1 MTKLAFYWRQLLHRM
16 WFLPAAFSA
25 IAMLTIGIALFVA
38 RWAPEELPFTISRDA
53 IQSILEI
60 LATSLLTVS
69 VFALSTLVAAL
80 SSASA
85 ATSPRAMPLII
96 GDRAA
101 QTSISV
107 FIGAFLFSILAI
119 LGLSA
124 GIYSSAG
131 RMLLFSVTLAVVAV
145 VIAALIRWIAQI
157 SDIGRVG
164 HTVDRV
170 EAATAQA
177 FETLRKHP
185 QFDCRTQ
192 HTPPQGTPVHAD
204 KLGYVQHFDAA
215 RLQALAE
222 EHDLRI
228 AITARPGTYVSALRP
243 LMLVETNSERTLDD
257 DTADELVDTFV
268 IGDQRS
274 FDSDPRFGLV
284 VLAEIADRAL
294 SPAVNDPGT
303 AIDVIGTLTRI
314 LADWQ
319 PGASADAAS
328 DESVANDR
336 LTIPALL
343 PQDLCEDAFRP
354 IARDGA
360 GSIEVLLRLIKSLEI
375 LAASNPHLRPAALAT
390 ASDAVEPA
398 RKALTAAEDLRA
410 LEEAARF
417 V

>member
-1 MTKLAFYWRQLLHRM
+1 MTKLAFYWRQLLHKM

-25 IAMLTIGIALFVA
+25 IAMLTIGIALYVA

-69 VFALSTLVAAL
+69 VFALSTLVGAL

-85 ATSPRAMPLII
+85 ATSPRAVPLII

-131 RMLLFSVTLAVVAV
+131 RMLLFGVTLAVVAV

-170 EAATAQA
+170 EAATADA
-177 FETLRKHP
+177 LRTLDKHP
-185 QFDCRTQ
+185 LFDCRAQ
-192 HTPPQGTPVHAD
+192 EGTPKGTPVRAD
-204 KLGYVQHFDAA
+204 RLGYVQHFDAS
-215 RLQALAE
+215 RLQELAE
-222 EHDLRI
+222 EHDLTI
-228 AITARPGTYVSALRP
+228 AITARPGAYVSATRP
-243 LMLVETNSERTLDD
+243 LMLVDGD
-257 DTADELVDTFV
+257 FDEKRDEEIAKALAGTFV
-268 IGDQRS
+268 VGDQRS

-303 AIDVIGTLTRI
+303 AIDVVGTLTRL
-314 LADWQ
+314 LAGWH
-319 PGASADAAS
+319 PGDR
-328 DESVANDR
+328 EQEVEHDR
-336 LTIPALL
+336 LSIPALV
-343 PQDLCEDAFRP
+343 PQDLLDDSFRP
-354 IARDGA
+354 IARDSA
-360 GSIEVLLRLIKSLEI
+360 GIIEVVLRLLNSLEVI
-375 LAASNPHLRPAALAT
+375 AEANPYLRQAALAT
-390 ASDAVEPA
+390 ASDAVGRA
-398 RKALTAAEDLRA
+398 RKALTAEADLRA